1 MTNTNFE
8 KMASEILSAVGNP
21 FRIRILMEIGSGETC
36 VCHLEAVLKKRQAY
50 ISQHL
55 MALRNAGLLVTRR
68 DGKYIF
74 YRLANQEIISLIQ
87 NAGLI
92 AGLDQDQL
100 PQLKP
105 PDFVKKCVCPHCEK
119 KNNPRVESTVSIN
132 AKE

>member
-1 MTNTNFE
+1 
-8 KMASEILSAVGNP
+8 L
-21 FRIRILMEIGSGETC
+21 EIGNGEVC
-36 VCHLEAVLKKRQAY
+36 VCHLEAALKKRQAY

-92 AGLDQDQL
+92 AGLNQDQL

-105 PDFVKKCVCPHCEK
+105 PHFVKKCVCPHCEK
-119 KNNPRVESTVSIN
+119 KNNPHVESTVSIN
-132 AKE
+132 VKK